1 MSGPETPESGDGA
14 EVDAATGAEVDTEGE
29 ATETD
34 AAGSGTGTSRR
45 LHPLTVPY
53 RVLQQ
58 GTSIA
63 ILLFVVV
70 PGLSS
75 TVGGGGGLATL
86 GLVVAGVGLFVGYF
100 VAYYRR
106 FEYELTAD
114 TFDIRSGV
122 LSRRERE
129 IPLRRIQ
136 NVDISQN
143 VVQRALG
150 IAQVGLETA
159 GGGQTEAQ
167 LQYVD
172 EGEADRLQSEI
183 SRLSRSN
190 GASGDGEAEPDSE
203 RFETVFSITPRE
215 IGVLGVVSMDFRVA
229 SFLFFGASVFAP
241 SAVSAVDDQL
251 FFGPEGIVG
260 AVLGPLAGLAVVA
273 LLALLSGFLNA
284 ARYYG
289 FTLDRGGEELRYERG
304 LLQRYRGTIPL
315 SKVQSLTI
323 EENVLARA
331 LGYASLTIE
340 TAGHTPGSDQ
350 SGGSQS
356 AIPLAER
363 DRVTSLARSIES
375 YGIERFQ
382 RPPKRARQRYAA
394 RYAIAL
400 VSLAAV
406 LSLGTRI
413 SDYRLYWYAPLA
425 GLLLVPIAAHL
436 KWKHRGYALG
446 DDHVVTRNGFWVR
459 KFKIVPY
466 HRVQTVFSS
475 ETIFQRRRDLGTVT
489 IDTAGSQSLVG
500 SDAQAVDIDSEAV
513 EAIRERVPDELY
525 ASLARRRRDGR
536 ERNRFSA
543 AEE

>member
-172 EGEADRLQSEI
+172 EDEADHLQSEI

-340 TAGHTPGSDQ
+340 TAGHTPGNDQ